1 MKDGQRGDLSV
12 WQRGGQRGEVNE
24 FIFGS
29 WPKTSLSEV

>member
-1 MKDGQRGDLSV
+1 MKDGQRGGLSV
-12 WQRGGQRGEVNE
+12 WQRGEVNE